1 MPRIRG
7 VEKGG
12 GLLARIA
19 FLLTRRK
26 VGRVIRPVRV
36 HALHSRLLLGYG
48 QMEQA
53 QEKARLVPP
62 ALKSLVGILSAVRIG
77 CPF

>member
-1 MPRIRG
+1 MARLEG
-7 VEKGG
+7 VQKG
-12 GLLARIA
+12 GLLARLA
-19 FLLTRRK
+19 FFLTRRK
-26 VGRVIRPVRV
+26 VGRVIQPVRV

-53 QEKARLVPP
+53 QEKARLVPA
-62 ALKSLVGILSAVRIG
+62 ALKSLAGVFAAKQID

>member
-7 VEKGG
+7 IEKGG
-12 GLLARIA
+12 GIFARIA

-36 HALHSRLLLGYG
+36 HALHTKLLLGYG

-62 ALKSLVGILSAVRIG
+62 ALKSLAGVLAAVRIG